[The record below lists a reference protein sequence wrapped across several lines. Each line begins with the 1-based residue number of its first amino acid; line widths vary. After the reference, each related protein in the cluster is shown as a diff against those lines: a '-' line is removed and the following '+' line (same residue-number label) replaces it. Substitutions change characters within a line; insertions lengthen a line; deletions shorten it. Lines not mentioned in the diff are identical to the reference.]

1 LSALRDDKVNPP
13 SWTALELLLL
23 ACALAAALA
32 VRPWRLL
39 AGPQGTRPL
48 ATPLLAAIT
57 VLPWLWAW
65 PGVEAVPMQLQWS
78 GAALAVLMLG
88 WPLAVPV
95 LAVAGISTMATAGAS
110 WAEALSTTV
119 WLGVLPAT
127 AVLLLGQAVR
137 RVFGTNPAVYL
148 LGRAFA
154 VPLLSLFACA
164 LAAALA
170 SGSFTGVDD
179 EALVV
184 TAFLMA
190 MAETIWTC
198 GVVSILVAW
207 NPQWLATWSD
217 SLYLGAR
224 RPAR

>member
-1 LSALRDDKVNPP
+1 VTAP
-13 SWTALELLLL
+13 SSTAVELLLL
-23 ACALAAALA
+23 ACALGAALV

-39 AGPQGTRPL
+39 AGPEGSRTL
-48 ATPLLAAIT
+48 ATPLLAALT

-65 PGVEAVPMQLQWS
+65 PGAEVMPIQLQWS
-78 GAALAVLMLG
+78 GAALVVLMLG
-88 WPLAVPV
+88 WPLAVPI

-110 WAEALSTTV
+110 WSEALSTTV

-127 AVLLLGQAVR
+127 AVLLLGHAVR
-137 RVFGTNPAVYL
+137 RAFGTNPAVYL

-154 VPLLSLFACA
+154 VPLVALFVCA
-164 LAAALA
+164 LAAGFAA
-170 SGSFTGVDD
+170 GKFTGTDD

-207 NPQWLATWSD
+207 KPQWLATWSD
-217 SLYLGAR
+217 TLYLGPR
-224 RPAR
+224 QPAR

>member
-1 LSALRDDKVNPP
+1 VIAPF
-13 SWTALELLLL
+13 WTAVELLLL
-23 ACALAAALA
+23 ACALGAALV

-39 AGPQGTRPL
+39 AGPEDARPL
-48 ATPLLAAIT
+48 VTPLLAALT
-57 VLPWLWAW
+57 VLPWLWSW
-65 PGVEAVPMQLQWS
+65 PAGGVMPMQLQWS

-95 LAVAGISTMATAGAS
+95 LTVAGISTMATAGAS
-110 WAEALSTTV
+110 WPEALSTTV

-127 AVLLLGQAVR
+127 AVLALGHAVR
-137 RVFGTNPAVYL
+137 RVFGTDPAIYL

-154 VPLLSLFACA
+154 VPLLALFACA

-170 SGSFTGVDD
+170 AGKFTGDDD
-179 EALVV
+179 EVLVV

-190 MAETIWTC
+190 MAETTWTC

-207 NPQWLATWSD
+207 RPEWLATWSD
-217 SLYLGAR
+217 ALYLGPR
-224 RPAR
+224 LPAR